1 MATLDINIDASRL
14 RWAVERAGLT
24 VNDYVC
30 SHPSVAFHEWVSGN
44 KKPTFK
50 QLETFAKSV
59 NVPFGY
65 LFLDKTPEES
75 VPFPVFRGEAGRR
88 DHFDLNVYDTA
99 NCILKR
105 QEWLEDYL
113 EDNGIET
120 CGFVNSANLRT
131 PVMEATSKLRNA
143 LGLDSRWAFAL
154 ANPNV
159 AVNMLTERME
169 LAGVFVTFSGIVGNN
184 TRRTID
190 VRECRGFALVS
201 KTAPC
206 VFVNSGDSPSA
217 QLFTLIH
224 ETAHILIGRSAGH
237 IATDTLCDDAEERW
251 CDSVAA
257 EFLVPTAELR
267 DAWNGDLKNIS
278 KKFKTSEL
286 VIARKAHDLG
296 LLSDDGYRKFW
307 MSYNKRD
314 VARKKSSGGG
324 NFYKTSVKRVGK
336 LFAIHVR
343 SAVRDRQLSY
353 TEAYRLTNLYGRTY
367 DKFMTD
373 SI

>member
-1 MATLDINIDASRL
+1 MATLDINIDAGRL
-14 RWAVERAGLT
+14 RLAVERAGLT
-24 VNDYVC
+24 VDDYAD
-30 SHPSVAFHEWVSGN
+30 SHPSVAFSAWMTGD

-50 QLETFAKSV
+50 QLEAFAKSV

-75 VPFPVFRGEAGRR
+75 VPFPVFRGEAGKR

-120 CGFVNSANLRT
+120 CRFVKGANLHT
-131 PVMEATSKLRNA
+131 PVVEAVSKLRDA
-143 LGLDSRWAFAL
+143 LELEPRWAFAL
-154 ANPNV
+154 VNPNA

-184 TRRTID
+184 TRRAID

-206 VFVNSGDSPSA
+206 VFVNSADSPSA

-224 ETAHILIGRSAGH
+224 EAAHIMIGRSAGH

-257 EFLVPTAELR
+257 EFLVPTAELKG
-267 DAWNGDLKNIS
+267 AWNGNLKNMS
-278 KKFKTSEL
+278 GKFKVSEL

-296 LLSDDGYRKFW
+296 LLSDDEYRKFW
-307 MSYNKRD
+307 MCYSKRD
-314 VARKKSSGGG
+314 ITKKKSSGGG
-324 NFYKTSVKRVGK
+324 DFYKTSVKRVGK

-343 SAVRDRQLSY
+343 NAVRNRQLSY
-353 TEAYRLTNLYGRTY
+353 AEAYRLTNLYGRTF
-367 DKFMTD
+367 DKFMAD